1 MLETLRPRRFK
12 LRQDGAKAKWRWG
25 FVAQEA
31 HKALET
37 LDGEPVEFYD
47 GEDPEH
53 LSLCYMELIA
63 PLVAGYQAQQARI
76 GRLEARLSRLEGNPM
91 LNLDP
96 ETQCIT
102 CPQGD
107 TGLLLDSITALGRP
121 TPGSAPGWGGG
132 VRSVPADRGRVF
144 HHQGQAGGAGGQ
156 YRHHP
161 DQQRLFP
168 GDPGGQVLLDIRI
181 VTDPEL
187 AEDGTVICQ
196 DETDE
201 VHSLFAGRDGGMPQY
216 IVPGVAVNV

>member
-1 MLETLRPRRFK
+1 
-12 LRQDGAKAKWRWG
+12 
-25 FVAQEA
+25 
-31 HKALET
+31 
-37 LDGEPVEFYD
+37 
-47 GEDPEH
+47 
-53 LSLCYMELIA
+53 
-63 PLVAGYQAQQARI
+63 
-76 GRLEARLSRLEGNPM
+76 M

-107 TGLLLDSITALGRP
+107 TGLLLASITALDGQP
-121 TPGSAPGWGGG
+121 LAQPLDGVAVFAVCQQIGG
-132 VRSVPADRGRVF
+132 VFSTIKAK
-144 HHQGQAGGAGGQ
+144 
-156 YRHHP
+156 
-161 DQQRLFP
+161 
-168 GDPGGQVLLDIRI
+168 QVELVDNTATILISNDFSRAIPTGKYYWDIRI